1 MLKFRLIVTV
11 VVVSLLFGCGPSKL
25 EQTVA
30 EGKRNLAAQQERDRI
45 EAEIK
50 GDVAEKRYQQ
60 TLIELER
67 QRVAAAEQARLQA
80 EYDYKKSVLDA
91 DNRKLELQNQLRTVE
106 IESESEIR
114 KVEIESDKEIRITE
128 MKSQAEIKRHQ
139 IQAYERI
146 TTERI
151 NADVSVEETRL
162 LSKAN
167 VEETRL
173 LSMANVEEAKLL
185 SQVGVE
191 KAKMQ
196 ALIGAVQMRLDSQ
209 TKSDEIESAKQIEIA
224 KTIASV
230 EIARVEGTSRIEAEA
245 AVAIVDRIS
254 RAKTEQELIEYAA
267 TVALFSQQGQPV
279 NLY

>member
-1 MLKFRLIVTV
+1 MGIRLIVTV
-11 VVVSLLFGCGPSKL
+11 VIVSLFFGCGPSEL

-30 EGKRNLAAQQERDRI
+30 EGKRKLEEQQERDRI
-45 EAEIK
+45 KAEIK
-50 GDVAEKRYQQ
+50 SDVAEKRYQQ
-60 TLIELER
+60 TLIEIER
-67 QRVAAAEQARLQA
+67 QRAAAAEQARLQA

-91 DNRKLELQNQLRTVE
+91 ENRKLELQNQL
-106 IESESEIR
+106 R

-151 NADVSVEETRL
+151 NAQASVEET
-162 LSKAN
+162 K
-167 VEETRL
+167 L
-173 LSMANVEEAKLL
+173 LSMANVEESKLL
-185 SQVGVE
+185 SKVGVE

-209 TKSDEIESAKQIEIA
+209 TQSDKIEAAKQIEIA

-230 EIARVEGTSRIEAEA
+230 EIARVEGTARIETEA
-245 AVAIVDRIS
+245 AIAIVDRIS

-267 TVALFSQQGQPV
+267 TVALFSQQGQPI
-279 NLY
+279 NSQLNRYDNY